1 MIMTVHSHHRSDPGQ
16 VTDANSG
23 CITDR
28 TPSLRELSA
37 LLGSHRRSELTDV
50 GLVLG
55 NLVPDRLHGEHT
67 SLSIAAYE
75 CPSTT
80 AAHPSAVIGRSEAAR
95 LLLDLFEDVGDY
107 LLEHVGHRGREHRPV
122 RGDDRLRCD
131 LFLVA
136 ADRTLFGDNLTVRCI
151 LTDGIGAMVSTTEE
165 RFVGRPN
172 HRGTATGAHEKPEQ
186 PHR

>member
-1 MIMTVHSHHRSDPGQ
+1 M
-16 VTDANSG
+16 TDANSG
-23 CITDR
+23 CSTDR

-151 LTDGIGAMVSTTEE
+151 LTDGIGAMVSSTGE
-165 RFVGRPN
+165 RFVGRPKN